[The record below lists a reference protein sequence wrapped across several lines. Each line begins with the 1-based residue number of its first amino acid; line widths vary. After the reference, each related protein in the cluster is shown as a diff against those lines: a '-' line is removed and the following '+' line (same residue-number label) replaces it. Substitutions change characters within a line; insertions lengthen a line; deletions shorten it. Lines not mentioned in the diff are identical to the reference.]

1 MQLNFDARRVAP
13 STAPEPV
20 ETGTYPVIIKAA
32 QEKPTKNQDGTFVEL
47 TLEVMHGPAAGKR
60 IIDRLNLGNKNPQ
73 AVEIAY
79 GQLSAICHVTGR
91 MQIQSEQ
98 QLVGATMQVYVV
110 KEPRVDAPGQYG
122 NAVKGYKDM
131 QGNDPGQA
139 GAHGNMGGA
148 QQGGQQFG
156 GAQQGQGFGG
166 QQQDPNAGQNF
177 GGGQQFNGQG
187 GGQQFDPNA
196 GQANGY
202 NPNQQGQ
209 NFGGGQQQGNGQN
222 FGGGNGYNPNQG
234 GQQFDPNAGQGQ
246 QFGGGQQGQNFGG
259 AQQGGG
265 YNPNQGGG
273 AGGPAGNG
281 NAPSWA

>member
-110 KEPRVDAPGQYG
+110 KEPRADAPGQYG

-131 QGNDPGQA
+131 QGNDPGQS
-139 GAHGNMGGA
+139 GQHGNMGGGA
-148 QQGGQQFG
+148 PQGQQFG
-156 GAQQGQGFGG
+156 GAPQGQQNFGGG
-166 QQQDPNAGQNF
+166 QQHDPNAGQNF
-177 GGGQQFNGQG
+177 GGGQNHNNQGGGYNPNGQG
-187 GGQQFDPNA
+187 GGFDPNA
-196 GQANGY
+196 QGGGY
-202 NPNQQGQ
+202 NPNAQGGGAQQGQ
-209 NFGGGQQQGNGQN
+209 NFGNGG
-222 FGGGNGYNPNQG
+222 GYNPNQG
-234 GQQFDPNAGQGQ
+234 GGGFDPNAG
-246 QFGGGQQGQNFGG
+246 N
-259 AQQGGG
+259 QQGGG

-273 AGGPAGNG
+273 YNPNQGGSGGPAGNG

>member
-110 KEPRVDAPGQYG
+110 KEPRADAPGQFG

-139 GAHGNMGGA
+139 GAHGNMGGGA
-148 QQGGQQFG
+148 PQGQQFG
-156 GAQQGQGFGG
+156 GAPQGQQNFGAG
-166 QQQDPNAGQNF
+166 QDPNAGQNF
-177 GGGQQFNGQG
+177 GGGQNHNNQGGGYNPNGQG
-187 GGQQFDPNA
+187 GGFDPNAQGGGYNPNQHGGGAPQGQQFGNGGGHNPNQQGGGGFDPNA
-196 GQANGY
+196 GN
-202 NPNQQGQ
+202 
-209 NFGGGQQQGNGQN
+209 
-222 FGGGNGYNPNQG
+222 
-234 GQQFDPNAGQGQ
+234 
-246 QFGGGQQGQNFGG
+246 
-259 AQQGGG
+259 QQGGG
-265 YNPNQGGG
+265 YNPNQGGGYNPNQGG

>member
-110 KEPRVDAPGQYG
+110 KEPRADAPGQFG

-139 GAHGNMGGA
+139 GAHGNMGGGA
-148 QQGGQQFG
+148 PQGQNFG
-156 GAQQGQGFGG
+156 GAPQGQQNFGG
-166 QQQDPNAGQNF
+166 APQNDPNAGQNF
-177 GGGQQFNGQG
+177 GGQNHNNQGGGYNPNGQG
-187 GGQQFDPNA
+187 GGFDPNA
-196 GQANGY
+196 
-202 NPNQQGQ
+202 QG
-209 NFGGGQQQGNGQN
+209 G
-222 FGGGNGYNPNQG
+222 GYNPNQG
-234 GQQFDPNAGQGQ
+234 GGGSPQGQNFGNGGGYNPNQGGGGFDPNAG
-246 QFGGGQQGQNFGG
+246 N
-259 AQQGGG
+259 QQGGG

-273 AGGPAGNG
+273 YNPNQGGGVGGPAGNG

>member
-20 ETGTYPVIIKAA
+20 ETGTYPVVIKAA
-32 QEKPTKNQDGTFVEL
+32 QEKPTRANDGTLVEL
-47 TLEVMHGPAAGKR
+47 ILEVLHGPAQGKR
-60 IIDRLNLGNKNPQ
+60 ITDRLNLGNKNPQ

-110 KEPRVDAPGQYG
+110 KEPRADAPGQYG

-139 GAHGNMGGA
+139 GNHGNM
-148 QQGGQQFG
+148 QQGGGQMQGQNFGGGAPQDQQQF
-156 GAQQGQGFGG
+156 QGQGQG
-166 QQQDPNAGQNF
+166 QNFNGQGAGHDPNAGQNF
-177 GGGQQFNGQG
+177 NANQGQNFNGGGNFNGQG
-187 GGQQFDPNA
+187 QGQDFNQNQGQNFNGQGA
-196 GQANGY
+196 GQGGY
-202 NPNQQGQ
+202 NPN
-209 NFGGGQQQGNGQN
+209 
-222 FGGGNGYNPNQG
+222 P
-234 GQQFDPNAGQGQ
+234 A
-246 QFGGGQQGQNFGG
+246 
-259 AQQGGG
+259 GG
-265 YNPNQGGG
+265 YNPNQGGYNPNQG
-273 AGGPAGNG
+273 GNGGGGPAGNG

>member
-20 ETGTYPVIIKAA
+20 ETGTYPVVIKAA
-32 QEKPTKNQDGTFVEL
+32 QEKPTRANDGTLVEL
-47 TLEVMHGPAAGKR
+47 TLEVLHGPAQGKR

-110 KEPRVDAPGQYG
+110 KEPRADAPGQYG

-139 GAHGNMGGA
+139 GNHGNM
-148 QQGGQQFG
+148 QQGGGQMQGQQFG
-156 GAQQGQGFGG
+156 GAQQGQQFGGG

-177 GGGQQFNGQG
+177 GGGQQQQFGGQG
-187 GGQQFDPNA
+187 GGFDPNA
-196 GQANGY
+196 GQGNGY
-202 NPNQQGQ
+202 NPNQQQGQ
-209 NFGGGQQQGNGQN
+209 NFGGGQQQGQN
-222 FGGGNGYNPNQG
+222 FGNGGGYNPNQG
-234 GQQFDPNAGQGQ
+234 GGGFDPNAG
-246 QFGGGQQGQNFGG
+246 N
-259 AQQGGG
+259 QQGGG

-273 AGGPAGNG
+273 GYNPNQGGNGGGGPAGNG